1 METIL
6 SRHACDK
13 KMCAHFQY
21 VCLALGGDAK
31 FEGRTCRTQ
40 VWIGLAGSALVQ
52 AANDTPPR
60 KAQGRRGPS
69 RRRTG
74 EDAAPPL
81 ASLILA
87 RQAMQAVE

>member
-1 METIL
+1 METIV
-6 SRHACDK
+6 SRHACNK
-13 KMCAHFQY
+13 KTGHFQY
-21 VCLALGGDAK
+21 VCLAMSGDAN
-31 FEGRTCRTQ
+31 FEGRTCCTQ
-40 VWIGLAGSALVQ
+40 VWIGLTGSALVQ

-60 KAQGRRGPS
+60 KAQGRRGLN